1 MVPVESGGQSASV
14 SGSAQ
19 PSLPTSARRTVVQR
33 RSEMPVSA
41 EALFAWHERPGA
53 FERLTPGFMPAS
65 VLSRSGGITDG
76 SRVTLGVPVGPL
88 TTKWEM
94 EHVGYVAGLEFRDVQ
109 RSGPFAHWE
118 HIHRM
123 EPLTAAS
130 SVLDDHITYALPLPP
145 FGDVVAGW
153 FTREKL
159 ERLLAWRHA
168 LTRLDL
174 ERHARYAERGPMR
187 IAITG
192 ASGFLGVA
200 LAAFLSTGGH
210 SVLRIGRARENDVQ
224 WDPSRGQLDAAAL
237 EGVDAV
243 IHLAG
248 SSVAER
254 WTAAHKR
261 SIRESRLQST
271 QLISQAIAKLA
282 RKPSVLI
289 SGSAIGIY
297 GSRGDEL
304 LDESSALGDDFLA
317 DVGREW
323 EAATRAAEDAGVRVV
338 HLRTGIV
345 LNPSGGAL
353 AKMVTPFLAGVGGK
367 LGSGKQWMSWISR
380 EDWIGAAYHALHA
393 PSLRGAVNA
402 VGPEPVTAAT
412 FAVTMARVLG
422 RPNLFPVPAIVLKTM
437 FGEMAEGTILASQ
450 RVLPKRLVESG
461 FTFAHPSLAS
471 ALRFELGLG

>member
-1 MVPVESGGQSASV
+1 
-14 SGSAQ
+14 
-19 PSLPTSARRTVVQR
+19 
-33 RSEMPVSA
+33 MPVSA

-53 FERLTPGFMPAS
+53 FERLTPGFMPAT

-76 SRVTLGVPVGPL
+76 SRVTLGVPVGPV

-94 EHVGYVAGLEFRDVQ
+94 EHVGYVKGREFRDVQ
-109 RSGPFAHWE
+109 RSGPFEHWE

-174 ERHARYAERGPMR
+174 ERHARHAERGAMR

-192 ASGFLGVA
+192 ASGFLGTA

-210 SVLRIGRARENDVQ
+210 SVLRIGRGRENDVP

-271 QLISQAIAKLA
+271 QLLSQTIAKLA

-297 GSRGDEL
+297 GSRGDEQ

-323 EAATRAAEDAGVRVV
+323 EASTRAAEDAGVRVV

-353 AKMVTPFLAGVGGK
+353 AKMVTPFMAGVGGK

-380 EDWIGAAYHALHA
+380 EDWIGAVNHALHT
-393 PSLRGAVNA
+393 PSLRGPVNA

-412 FAVTMARVLG
+412 FAATLARVLG

-450 RVLPKRLVESG
+450 RVLPRRLLENG

-471 ALRFELGLG
+471 ALRFELGLS